1 MCWSLTRSA
10 RADTGTGEGGPK
22 RSLGTEALS
31 RDCGRDGEL
40 VLQRCAD
47 GACAHL
53 GERGCMIYEH
63 RPSACRSFDCRVF
76 SAMGLV
82 EYCDPNHRIPDWEFA
97 EDERGEH

>member
-1 MCWSLTRSA
+1 MPTLELAKAGQSEVSEPKPY
-10 RADTGTGEGGPK
+10 RAIAVG
-22 RSLGTEALS
+22 
-31 RDCGRDGEL
+31 DGEL

>member
-1 MCWSLTRSA
+1 
-10 RADTGTGEGGPK
+10 
-22 RSLGTEALS
+22 
-31 RDCGRDGEL
+31 
-40 VLQRCAD
+40 
-47 GACAHL
+47 
-53 GERGCMIYEH
+53 MIYEH

>member
-1 MCWSLTRSA
+1 
-10 RADTGTGEGGPK
+10 
-22 RSLGTEALS
+22 
-31 RDCGRDGEL
+31 L